1 MQARTVQAPRCRCA
15 LTSRWLLAGMA
26 ALATLAAQAMPPELT
41 LHYYERPPYLLREPD
56 GTARG
61 LTADPVR
68 AAIKHAKLNVHW
80 QLTPA
85 RRQLSLISHN
95 SGYDCGIGW
104 FRNAEREAF
113 AQFSVPI
120 YRDQPPVL
128 ILNRRIEHQHINS
141 VAALLANPD
150 LRVLIKDGLTY
161 GSYLAERAAQARAH
175 IETVSIEQPQLIRMV
190 AAGRADVMFATAEE
204 AQLLVTSYESGDAAV
219 KVVRFPDIPNGE
231 FRYLMCSRNIDA
243 DTMQRIN
250 DAIKA
255 TSSVQ

>member
-1 MQARTVQAPRCRCA
+1 MQARIAGGRAHWIQVIG
-15 LTSRWLLAGMA
+15 LLFTPLMVSA
-26 ALATLAAQAMPPELT
+26 ATPVLT
-41 LHYYERPPYLLREPD
+41 LHYYERPPYLVSEPD

-68 AAIKHAKLNVHW
+68 TAIAKAGINVQW

-95 SGYDCGIGW
+95 SGNDCGIGW
-104 FRNAEREAF
+104 FRNPEREAF
-113 AQFSVPI
+113 AQFSLPI
-120 YRDQPPVL
+120 YRDRPPVL
-128 ILNRRIEHQHINS
+128 ILNRRIDHQHISS
-141 VAALLANPD
+141 VATLLANPE

-161 GSYLAERAAQARAH
+161 GSYLAERATQARAH

-231 FRYLMCSRNIDA
+231 YRYLMCSHNVDA
-243 DTMQRIN
+243 DTLKRFN
-250 DAIKA
+250 EAVKA
-255 TSSVQ
+255 TVTLD